1 MIDIELKKILDAQQ
15 ERIINDT
22 NKYLCVSAC
31 PGAGKT
37 YTLIKKIE
45 KEIENLKD
53 YQGIIACSFTKE
65 ASKEIKN
72 RLGNKNN
79 KLENCFIGT
88 IDSLVLNLII
98 RPFLNRYL
106 FEAKVIEHRISI
118 ETIVIDSDSKLN
130 EYTRLYDSNAVI
142 RKQANQYIVSWFSD
156 LKKGIY
162 KISFATYIL
171 AEKIVNMK
179 LFFEYFAFRFPTI
192 YIDEAQDLNY
202 FQHRFLKALKDKTNI
217 NIVLFGDPNQSIY
230 QFRGARPELF
240 YNLVKKGYE
249 LKKITVSVRCHPSI
263 LYYANKIFDSNI
275 PKNFAH
281 SKVKIIYN
289 INKDFLNTL
298 VGGVFILVE
307 SNDKGIELY
316 EKYKNDFDILY
327 SKSLDKMPNDFNLS
341 RDIIEELIKYFIN
354 YDNIND
360 RYKYP
365 VDDLM
370 VYLNNVSEVANKKDF
385 KIGKRTFKQFMK
397 DSIEILNLDVSDE
410 TINIIHIKLMD
421 EKYKY
426 YYYITEKNN
435 KIMTIHSSKG
445 LENDNVVIYL
455 HSNFKIDDNFKRKLF
470 VAITRAKNNVFI
482 YYEASFSGKDYINN
496 LIT

>member
-1 MIDIELKKILDAQQ
+1 MIDIELKKELDNQQ
-15 ERIINDT
+15 EKIINDT

-45 KEIENLKD
+45 NELESLKE

-65 ASKEIKN
+65 SSKEIKN
-72 RLGNKNN
+72 RLGSKS
-79 KLENCFIGT
+79 KKMENCFIGT
-88 IDSLVLNLII
+88 IDSLVLTLII
-98 RPFLNRYL
+98 KPFLNRYL
-106 FEAKVIEHRISI
+106 FERKIIKHRISI
-118 ETIVIDSDSKLN
+118 DTIVIDSNPKLN
-130 EYTRLYDSNAVI
+130 DYTRLYDLNDKI
-142 RKQANQYIVSWFSD
+142 RLEANKYINSWFEE

-179 LFFEYFAFRFPTI
+179 LFYEYFSLRFPTI

-202 FQHRFLKALKDKTNI
+202 FQHKLLTALKEKTNI

-240 YNLVKKGYE
+240 NNLVNSGYE

-263 LYYANKIFDSNI
+263 LYYANKIFDSSI
-275 PKNFAH
+275 TKNF
-281 SKVKIIYN
+281 SSSNVKIIYD
-289 INKDFLNTL
+289 INSVFLNTL
-298 VGGVFILVE
+298 IGGVFILVE
-307 SNDKGIELY
+307 TNNKAVEIY

-327 SKSLDKMPNDFNLS
+327 SKPLDKMPNDFNLN
-341 RDIIEELIKYFIN
+341 RDIVEELIKYFIN

-365 VDDLM
+365 VDDLIS
-370 VYLNNVSEVANKKDF
+370 YLNNIIGVANKKDF
-385 KIGKRTFKQFMK
+385 IIGQKNFKQFMK
-397 DSIEILNLDVSDE
+397 EAIRILKLNVSDE
-410 TINIIHIKLMD
+410 TIDIMHTKLMD

-435 KIMTIHSSKG
+435 RIMTIHSSKG
-445 LENDNVVIYL
+445 LENDNVIIYL
-455 HSNFKIDDNFKRKLF
+455 SQKFSIDDDFKRKLF
-470 VAITRAKNNVFI
+470 VAITRAKKRVYI
-482 YYEASFSGKDYINN
+482 YYENSFSGKEYINY
-496 LIT
+496 LIS